1 MIKVGLTSRDVR
13 SVTTDKVSQPIR
25 NKSVLRY
32 VYQFGYTILINTVK
46 EPKGLGAD
54 KS

>member
-1 MIKVGLTSRDVR
+1 MIEVGLTSRDVR
-13 SVTTDKVSQPIR
+13 PVTTDKPIR

-32 VYQFGYTILINTVK
+32 VYQFGYTILINRVK
-46 EPKGLGAD
+46 ESKGLGAD